1 MAQRAALHVEAE
13 LDVVTI
19 SLDAAMQSQAVAVDK
34 VTVTLPDGSSTPG
47 TVSSVAR
54 WRPGR
59 AAMRRSR

>member
-1 MAQRAALHVEAE
+1 LKAE
-13 LDVVTI
+13 FDVVTI
-19 SLDAAMQSQAVAVDK
+19 PLDAAMQSQAAAVDR
-34 VTVTLPDGSSTPG
+34 VTVTLPDESSTPG